1 MKDRAFGIA
10 YCGAVSIPAWILG
23 KCFPVIGG
31 PVFGILFG
39 MILTLIIKTKGK
51 LDMGIKFTSKKVLQY
66 AVILLGFG
74 MNFKDILNSGKESL
88 PIILSTISISLII
101 SYLMYKILKM
111 DKNTS
116 VLRKIF

>member
-1 MKDRAFGIA
+1 MCKQRYIGEVKCMKDRAFGIA

-23 KCFPVIGG
+23 KYFPVIGG

-66 AVILLGFG
+66 VELGKRIFTD
-74 MNFKDILNSGKESL
+74 NTVD
-88 PIILSTISISLII
+88 
-101 SYLMYKILKM
+101 YKYFANNIVF
-111 DKNTS
+111 D
-116 VLRKIF
+116 V